1 VHDQYREDGHE
12 DVHARAHNRPL
23 TSTPWPAQDT
33 LHLLGVIYYQQ
44 GDAQKAIPYIE
55 MALQG
60 NKTYEGFH
68 NSLGECYRTLGRI
81 KDAQKQF
88 QVGGDLLHRG
98 PLEAPVQASTYS
110 APIYAPMYALSRP
123 LSRHFSK

>member
-1 VHDQYREDGHE
+1 M
-12 DVHARAHNRPL
+12 
-23 TSTPWPAQDT
+23 
-33 LHLLGVIYYQQ
+33 HLLGVIYYQQ

-88 QVGGDLLHRG
+88 QVGWDLLHRG
-98 PLEAPVQASTYS
+98 PLDGPVQ
-110 APIYAPMYALSRP
+110 APIYAPSGPYLGPYLSPCLRP
-123 LSRHFSK
+123 I

>member
-1 VHDQYREDGHE
+1 
-12 DVHARAHNRPL
+12 
-23 TSTPWPAQDT
+23 
-33 LHLLGVIYYQQ
+33 
-44 GDAQKAIPYIE
+44 

-88 QVGGDLLHRG
+88 QVGWAGPDLRPCLR
-98 PLEAPVQASTYS
+98 
-110 APIYAPMYALSRP
+110 PI
-123 LSRHFSK
+123 

>member
-1 VHDQYREDGHE
+1 
-12 DVHARAHNRPL
+12 
-23 TSTPWPAQDT
+23 

-88 QVGGDLLHRG
+88 QVGGTKAVHRG
-98 PLEAPVQASTYS
+98 PLDGPVQA
-110 APIYAPMYALSRP
+110 PIYALSRP
-123 LSRHFSK
+123 YLGPY

>member
-1 VHDQYREDGHE
+1 M
-12 DVHARAHNRPL
+12 
-23 TSTPWPAQDT
+23 
-33 LHLLGVIYYQQ
+33 HLLGVIYYQQ

-88 QVGGDLLHRG
+88 QVGGTFFI
-98 PLEAPVQASTYS
+98 EAPST
-110 APIYAPMYALSRP
+110 ALSRP
-123 LSRHFSK
+123 LFTPYLGPI